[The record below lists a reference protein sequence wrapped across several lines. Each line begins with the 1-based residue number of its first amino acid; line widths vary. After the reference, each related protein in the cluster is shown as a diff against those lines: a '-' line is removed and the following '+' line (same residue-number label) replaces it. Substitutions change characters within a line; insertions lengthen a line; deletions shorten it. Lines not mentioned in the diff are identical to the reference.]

1 MKRSP
6 SFVCKRAKEIVQYT
20 KVFHE
25 YLTIGSKYM
34 SKTSKVYSLLTL
46 FLIFITLFA
55 FNIAAFVYFNGAQ
68 RPACR
73 TILSTLLFL
82 QCNRL
87 YVQLVIHSNLL
98 NEQLCHR
105 TLMHDTEICCVTLLG
120 RIVQNQCTCCPGEYS
135 FS

>member
-73 TILSTLLFL
+73 PHLARGKPSCGPPCPTGKATRLF
-82 QCNRL
+82 
-87 YVQLVIHSNLL
+87 HSNHCL
-98 NEQLCHR
+98 
-105 TLMHDTEICCVTLLG
+105 
-120 RIVQNQCTCCPGEYS
+120 
-135 FS
+135 